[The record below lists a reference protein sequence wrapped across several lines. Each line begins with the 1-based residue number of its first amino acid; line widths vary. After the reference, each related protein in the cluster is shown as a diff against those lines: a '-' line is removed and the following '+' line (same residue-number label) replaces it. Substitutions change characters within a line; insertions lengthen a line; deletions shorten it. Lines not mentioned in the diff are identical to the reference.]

1 MDSDDEPSISRGPE
15 ILSANARDLM
25 IWLDIEDKRLL
36 LDHCLGLTFASQTAH
51 VEALLAHNE
60 QASDIHRRIQV
71 ALGPLNS
78 LCRKECPNELADR
91 TIRLLCTIAGGS
103 MGSRK
108 KESRSCVHE

>member
-1 MDSDDEPSISRGPE
+1 
-15 ILSANARDLM
+15 M

-36 LDHCLGLTFASQTAH
+36 LDYCLGLTFASQTAH

-60 QASDIHRRIQV
+60 QAFDIHRRIQV

-78 LCRKECPNELADR
+78 LCPKGCPNELAER

-103 MGSRK
+103 TSSRK